1 MSTKEQYYA
10 LLAEIDAIAEKH
22 GCKYD
27 LTNSCVDAENCL
39 PLSWDDGEEFWIGMY
54 ASLCNSAGS
63 RAEEKGI
70 NLNKELGR
78 IIY

>member
-39 PLSWDDGEEFWIGMY
+39 PLSWNDGEEFWARMY
-54 ASLCNSAGS
+54 DSLCSSAGM

-70 NLNKELGR
+70 NINKELGR
-78 IIY
+78 SIY